1 MSGTLYIVSTPIGN
15 LKDITS
21 RSLEVLENVDLIA
34 AEDTRI
40 TKRLLNHFDIKNNFI
55 SYNDYNENKKY
66 QYLLDVLKDN
76 KNVAIVSD
84 AGTPCISDPGYRI
97 VNAANLLGFP
107 VVTIPG
113 PSSAIA
119 ALSISG
125 LPSDSFYFEGFL
137 PKKKGRTKRLN
148 YLKDLDCTVI
158 IFESPKRLLK
168 ISNDIFAVESDLMD
182 DIGGIGIAGLFIPEQ
197 WSMPPHIDKYGNS
210 LIKESLRIHCNQR
223 IFKTQIM
230 PFFY

>member
-1 MSGTLYIVSTPIGN
+1 MAGSLYIVSTPIGN
-15 LKDITS
+15 LKDITK
-21 RSLEVLENVDLIA
+21 RSLEVLASVDLIA

-40 TKRLLNHFDIKNNFI
+40 TKRLLNHFDIKNNLI
-55 SYNDYNENKKY
+55 SYNDYNENTKY
-66 QYLLDVLKDN
+66 EYLLDILKSN
-76 KNVAIVSD
+76 KDIAVVSD

-97 VNAANLLGFP
+97 VNAANILGFN

-113 PSSAIA
+113 PSSVIA

-168 ISNDIFAVESDLMD
+168 TLNDILLVL
-182 DIGGIGIAGLFIPEQ
+182 
-197 WSMPPHIDKYGNS
+197 GNRVVS
-210 LIKESLRIHCNQR
+210 LCKELTKLHENVKLGYLENIIKEVDSRVKGEYIVLIAKKKYS
-223 IFKTQIM
+223 IDE
-230 PFFY
+230 

>member
-1 MSGTLYIVSTPIGN
+1 LAGSLYIVSTPIGN
-15 LKDITS
+15 LKDITK
-21 RSLEVLENVDLIA
+21 RSLEVLASVDLIA

-40 TKRLLNHFDIKNNFI
+40 TKRLLNHFDIKNNLI
-55 SYNDYNENKKY
+55 SYNDYNENTKY
-66 QYLLDVLKDN
+66 EYLLDILKSN
-76 KNVAIVSD
+76 KDIAVVSD

-97 VNAANLLGFP
+97 VNAANILGFN

-113 PSSAIA
+113 PSSVIA

-168 ISNDIFAVESDLMD
+168 TLNDILLVS
-182 DIGGIGIAGLFIPEQ
+182 
-197 WSMPPHIDKYGNS
+197 GNRVVS
-210 LIKESLRIHCNQR
+210 LCKELTKLHENVKLGYLENIIKEVDSGVKGEYIVLIAKKKYS
-223 IFKTQIM
+223 IDE
-230 PFFY
+230 

>member
-1 MSGTLYIVSTPIGN
+1 LAGTLYIVATPIGN
-15 LKDITS
+15 LKDVTK

-40 TKRLLNHFDIKNNFI
+40 TKRLLNHFDIKNNLI
-55 SYNDYNENKKY
+55 SYNDYNENTKY
-66 QYLLDVLKDN
+66 EYLLDILKSN
-76 KNVAIVSD
+76 KDVAVVSD

-97 VNAANLLGFP
+97 VNAANILGFN

-148 YLKDLDCTVI
+148 YLKELDCTVI

-168 ISNDIFAVESDLMD
+168 TLNDIL
-182 DIGGIGIAGLFIPEQ
+182 IIL
-197 WSMPPHIDKYGNS
+197 GNRVVS
-210 LIKESLRIHCNQR
+210 LCKELTKLHENAKLGYLENIIKEIDSGVKGEYIVLIAKEKYS
-223 IFKTQIM
+223 IDE
-230 PFFY
+230 

>member
-1 MSGTLYIVSTPIGN
+1 MYGNLYIVSTPIGN
-15 LKDITS
+15 LDDIS
-21 RSLEVLENVDLIA
+21 KRALKILSEVNCIGV
-34 AEDTRI
+34 EDTRI
-40 TKRLLNHFDIKNNFI
+40 SKKLLNKYNINNKMIDYNNFNELKQCDKI
-55 SYNDYNENKKY
+55 INLLESGNDIA
-66 QYLLDVLKDN
+66 L
-76 KNVAIVSD
+76 ITD

-168 ISNDIFAVESDLMD
+168 TLNDIFAVLGDRVISLCKELTKLHENVKLGYLSNIINELDL
-182 DIGGIGIAGLFIPEQ
+182 GVKGEYVVLIAKEKY
-197 WSMPPHIDKYGNS
+197 SID
-210 LIKESLRIHCNQR
+210 E
-223 IFKTQIM
+223 
-230 PFFY
+230 

>member
-40 TKRLLNHFDIKNNFI
+40 TKRLLNHFDIKNNLI
-55 SYNDYNENKKY
+55 SYNDYNENTKY
-66 QYLLDVLKDN
+66 EYLLDILKSN
-76 KNVAIVSD
+76 KDIAVVSD

-97 VNAANLLGFP
+97 VNAANILGFN

-113 PSSAIA
+113 PNSAIA

-148 YLKDLDCTVI
+148 YLKELDCTVI

-168 ISNDIFAVESDLMD
+168 TLNDILSVLGNRVVCLCKELTKLHENVKLDYLNNIINAIDSEVIKGEYVVL
-182 DIGGIGIAGLFIPEQ
+182 IAKEKY
-197 WSMPPHIDKYGNS
+197 SID
-210 LIKESLRIHCNQR
+210 E
-223 IFKTQIM
+223 
-230 PFFY
+230 

>member
-1 MSGTLYIVSTPIGN
+1 LRGTLYIVSTPIGN

-168 ISNDIFAVESDLMD
+168 TLNDIFAILGDRVISLCKELTKLHENVKLGYLSNIINELDPGVKGEYVVL
-182 DIGGIGIAGLFIPEQ
+182 IAKEKY
-197 WSMPPHIDKYGNS
+197 SID
-210 LIKESLRIHCNQR
+210 E
-223 IFKTQIM
+223 
-230 PFFY
+230 

>member
-1 MSGTLYIVSTPIGN
+1 LSGTLYIVSTPIGN

-40 TKRLLNHFDIKNNFI
+40 TKRLLNHFDIKNNLI
-55 SYNDYNENKKY
+55 SYNDYNENTKY
-66 QYLLDVLKDN
+66 EYLLDILKSN
-76 KNVAIVSD
+76 KDIAVVSD

-97 VNAANLLGFP
+97 VNAANILGFN

-113 PSSAIA
+113 PNSAIA

-148 YLKDLDCTVI
+148 YLKELDCTVI

-168 ISNDIFAVESDLMD
+168 TLNDILSVLGNRVVSLCKELTKLHENVKLDYLNNIINAIDSEVIKGEYVVL
-182 DIGGIGIAGLFIPEQ
+182 IAKEKY
-197 WSMPPHIDKYGNS
+197 SID
-210 LIKESLRIHCNQR
+210 E
-223 IFKTQIM
+223 
-230 PFFY
+230 

>member
-1 MSGTLYIVSTPIGN
+1 MGGTLYIVSTPIGN
-15 LKDITS
+15 LKDITK
-21 RSLEVLENVDLIA
+21 RSLEVLGSVDLIA

-40 TKRLLNHFDIKNNFI
+40 TKRLLSHFDIKNNLI
-55 SYNDYNENKKY
+55 SYNDYNENRKY
-66 QYLLDVLKDN
+66 EYLLDVLKNN
-76 KNVAIVSD
+76 KDIAVVSD

-97 VNAANLLGFP
+97 VNAANILGFS

-137 PKKKGRTKRLN
+137 PKKKGRTKKLN
-148 YLKDLDCTVI
+148 YLKELDCTVI

-168 ISNDIFAVESDLMD
+168 TLNDIFFILGNRVVSLCKELTKLHENVTFGYLESV
-182 DIGGIGIAGLFIPEQ
+182 
-197 WSMPPHIDKYGNS
+197 
-210 LIKESLRIHCNQR
+210 IKEINTSVKGEYTILIAKEKYK
-223 IFKTQIM
+223 IDE
-230 PFFY
+230 

>member
-1 MSGTLYIVSTPIGN
+1 MAGTLYIVATPIGN
-15 LKDITS
+15 LKDVTK

-40 TKRLLNHFDIKNNFI
+40 TKRLLNHFDIKNNLI
-55 SYNDYNENKKY
+55 SYNDYNENTKY
-66 QYLLDVLKDN
+66 EYLLDILKSN
-76 KNVAIVSD
+76 KDVAVVSD

-97 VNAANLLGFP
+97 VNAANILGFN

-148 YLKDLDCTVI
+148 YLKELDCTVI

-168 ISNDIFAVESDLMD
+168 TLNDIL
-182 DIGGIGIAGLFIPEQ
+182 IIL
-197 WSMPPHIDKYGNS
+197 GNRVVS
-210 LIKESLRIHCNQR
+210 LCKELTKLHENAKLGYLENIIKEIDSGVKGEYIVLIAKEKYS
-223 IFKTQIM
+223 IDE
-230 PFFY
+230 

>member
-1 MSGTLYIVSTPIGN
+1 MAGTLYIVATPIGN
-15 LKDITS
+15 LKDITK
-21 RSLEVLENVDLIA
+21 RSLEVLKNVDLIA

-40 TKRLLNHFDIKNNFI
+40 TKRLLNHFDIKNNLI
-55 SYNDYNENKKY
+55 SYNDYNENTKY
-66 QYLLDVLKDN
+66 EYLLDILKSN
-76 KNVAIVSD
+76 KDIAVVSD

-97 VNAANLLGFP
+97 VNAANILGFN

-113 PSSAIA
+113 PNSAIA

-148 YLKDLDCTVI
+148 YLKELDCTVI

-168 ISNDIFAVESDLMD
+168 TLNDILSVLGNRVVSLCKELTKLHENVKLDYLNNIINAIDSEVIKGEYVVL
-182 DIGGIGIAGLFIPEQ
+182 IAKEKY
-197 WSMPPHIDKYGNS
+197 SID
-210 LIKESLRIHCNQR
+210 E
-223 IFKTQIM
+223 
-230 PFFY
+230 

>member
-40 TKRLLNHFDIKNNFI
+40 TKRLLNHFDIKNNLI
-55 SYNDYNENKKY
+55 SYNDYNENTKY
-66 QYLLDVLKDN
+66 EYLLDILKSN
-76 KNVAIVSD
+76 KDIAVVSD

-97 VNAANLLGFP
+97 VNAANILGFN

-113 PSSAIA
+113 PNSAIA

-148 YLKDLDCTVI
+148 YLKELDCTVI

-168 ISNDIFAVESDLMD
+168 TLNDILSVLGNRVVSLCKELTKLHENVKLDYLNNIINAIDSEVIKGEYVVL
-182 DIGGIGIAGLFIPEQ
+182 IAKEKY
-197 WSMPPHIDKYGNS
+197 SID
-210 LIKESLRIHCNQR
+210 E
-223 IFKTQIM
+223 
-230 PFFY
+230 

>member
-1 MSGTLYIVSTPIGN
+1 MAGSLYIVSTPIGN
-15 LKDITS
+15 LKDITK
-21 RSLEVLENVDLIA
+21 RSLEVLASVDLIA

-40 TKRLLNHFDIKNNFI
+40 TKRLLNHFDIKNNLI
-55 SYNDYNENKKY
+55 SYNDYNENTKY
-66 QYLLDVLKDN
+66 EYLLDILKSN
-76 KNVAIVSD
+76 KDIAVVSD

-97 VNAANLLGFP
+97 VNAANILGFN

-113 PSSAIA
+113 PSSVIA

-168 ISNDIFAVESDLMD
+168 TLNDILLVS
-182 DIGGIGIAGLFIPEQ
+182 
-197 WSMPPHIDKYGNS
+197 GNRVVS
-210 LIKESLRIHCNQR
+210 LCKELTKLHENVKLGYLENIIKEVDSGVKGEYIVLIAKEKYS
-223 IFKTQIM
+223 IDE
-230 PFFY
+230 